1 MTLTKIN
8 AYTRIGAGSVMT
20 GGSKPLQQI
29 LNTIDKTGDAAV
41 LFLPLTP
48 EILLQKTGKT
58 KLADES
64 YLIDAAKDLTVY
76 YTTPLSRLYA
86 LYTVRRNYT
95 ENGYP
100 QGVSYHAPKLSC
112 RGYRAYLPAKEEIGE
127 FKAVVDFLI
136 AFGYQFIMLEIA
148 GAMEFLRH
156 PEIHRGWVEYCEI
169 LTEHPEKP
177 MDSLRISP
185 FPKNS
190 VHTACGNGSYLTRAQ
205 LKELVDYCKERD
217 FEIIPEVP
225 SLSHAAYLLYN
236 HPEYSEYPNDPL
248 PNNACPRNPGYRAL
262 INDVIDEVIE
272 VFAPKR
278 INIGHDEA
286 YVLGLCPLCR
296 DTDAATLFAEDVTLL
311 HDHLASKGVTTMM
324 WSDKITPCFH
334 GGNAA
339 VHRRFPKNGKTVQIK
354 DKVYDV
360 HPFACLTMEQWEE
373 TKQNEP
379 DAKGWYVAP
388 TKAAID
394 LLPKDIELLNWV
406 TDQGGFPDSYY
417 ADHGYRAYF
426 ANAAAAEIH
435 DFLSR
440 AEKYQPGVVYSNW
453 NRIRFETTQ
462 MVSGLFHLGYNG
474 YVCWDDAYDAAKK
487 EENTF
492 AAAKQVYD
500 TLNHGILSEN
510 HIEIIHTTDTL
521 MEHENFQYDY
531 LYDPKNFT
539 IGQYEITHTDGSTA
553 LHDVVWG
560 IHIGYAGVNW
570 EIGAGNAGGDWTNAE
585 EERKIRYRYEP
596 IGRSCPTVINGK
608 TYYRTCFALQAPVEK
623 IRFIPNGAHEVEIY
637 QTKVIQKEA

>member
-1 MTLTKIN
+1 MKLDDMTKTH
-8 AYTRIGAGSVMT
+8 TRIGAKSPMFCGSD
-20 GGSKPLQQI
+20 PLQKI
-29 LNTIDKTGDAAV
+29 LDGMDPNGDAAV
-41 LFLPLTP
+41 HFLPLTA
-48 EILLQKTGKT
+48 EILAQKTDHQD
-58 KLADES
+58 LVEES
-64 YLIDAAKDLTVY
+64 YLIEAAQNIHIY
-76 YTTPLSRLYA
+76 YTTALSRLYA
-86 LYTVRRNYT
+86 LYTIRRAYT

-100 QGVSYHAPKLSC
+100 QGITYHAPRLSC
-112 RGYRAYLPAKEEIGE
+112 RGYRAYLPAKEEIAE

-136 AFGYQFIMLEIA
+136 AFGHQFIMLEIA

-156 PEIHRGWVEYCEI
+156 PELHQGWVEYCDI

-190 VHTACGNGSYLTRAQ
+190 VHTACGNGDYLTRAQ

-236 HPEYSEYPNDPL
+236 HPEYSEYPDDPL

-262 INDVIDEVIE
+262 INDVLDEVIE
-272 VFAPKR
+272 VFSPNR

-286 YVLGLCPLCR
+286 YVLGHCPLCK
-296 DTDAATLFAEDVTLL
+296 DTDAAALFAEDITLM
-311 HDHLASKGVTTMM
+311 HDHLASRGVSTMM
-324 WSDKITPCFH
+324 WSDKLTPCYH

-339 VHRRFPKNGKTVQIK
+339 VHRRFPKNGKTVRVK
-354 DKVYDV
+354 DKTYDV

-373 TKQNEP
+373 VKKAEP
-379 DAKGWYVAP
+379 DAEGWYVAP
-388 TKAAID
+388 TVKAID
-394 LLPKDIELLNWV
+394 MLPKDIELLNWV
-406 TDQGGFPDSYY
+406 TDQGGFTDSYY

-426 ANAAAAEIH
+426 ANAAAAEIP

-440 AEKYQPGVVYSNW
+440 AEKHQPGVVYSNW

-474 YVCWDDAYDAAKK
+474 YVCWDAAYDAAKK

-492 AAAKQVYD
+492 AAAKQVYE
-500 TLNHGILSEN
+500 TLNHSILSGD
-510 HIEIIHTTDTL
+510 HIEIIHTTDTM

-531 LYDPKNFT
+531 LYDPKAFT
-539 IGQYEITHTDGSTA
+539 IGRYEITYTDGSKA
-553 LHDVVWG
+553 SHDVIWG
-560 IHIGYAGVNW
+560 INIGCAHVKWDVSGMDAGV
-570 EIGAGNAGGDWTNAE
+570 DWSSDLDDS
-585 EERKIRYRYEP
+585 KIRYRYEP

-608 TYYRTCFALQAPVEK
+608 TYYRTCFPLSKTVDQ
-623 IRFIPNGAHEVEIY
+623 IRFIPSGAHKVEVYE
-637 QTKVIQKEA
+637 TNVTVK